1 MSLWDKDQKRR
12 ASGQALFLI
21 GIIVFEN
28 EKMKNNSSDSIQRQH
43 LVSEENH
50 LMVKIKFNKKSKRI
64 MSVIALA
71 LLLVVG
77 ISMFYMNK
85 KLEEKRRNREYEV
98 SLVRT
103 LKHSYEGIEE
113 IEIKNPS
120 YSSTPSDAWGADV
133 KLTFSDGNS
142 KEHVLAYDKD
152 AKKIKIGVYHN
163 EDEEFQSFMDSR
175 RGTTKSGVKVRFS
188 DGSVKEQ

>member
-1 MSLWDKDQKRR
+1 
-12 ASGQALFLI
+12 
-21 GIIVFEN
+21 
-28 EKMKNNSSDSIQRQH
+28 
-43 LVSEENH
+43 
-50 LMVKIKFNKKSKRI
+50 MVKIKFIKKSKR
-64 MSVIALA
+64 MLLIALA
-71 LLLVVG
+71 LLLVIG
-77 ISMFYMNK
+77 ISLFYVTK
-85 KLEEKRRNREYEV
+85 KLEENQRNREYEAN
-98 SLVRT
+98 LINT
-103 LKHSYEGIEE
+103 LKNSYEVIEE

-120 YSSTPSDAWGADV
+120 YSSIPSDAWGADV
-133 KLTFSDGNS
+133 KFTFSDGSS

>member
-50 LMVKIKFNKKSKRI
+50 LMVKIKFKKKNKRM

-71 LLLVVG
+71 FLFAIG
-77 ISMFYMNK
+77 ISLFYVNK
-85 KLEEKRRNREYEV
+85 KLEEKQRNREYEV
-98 SLVRT
+98 SLVKT
-103 LKHSYEGIEE
+103 LKNSYEGIEE
-113 IEIKNPS
+113 IEIINPS
-120 YSSTPSDAWGADV
+120 YSSIPSEAWGAEV
-133 KLTFSDGNS
+133 KLTFVDGTCKVGFWMFWFFFDRDS
-142 KEHVLAYDKD
+142 IHIRVKLYHTKAFWIFDLVAKD
-152 AKKIKIGVYHN
+152 SCPFFFGFCPLQHL
-163 EDEEFQSFMDSR
+163 
-175 RGTTKSGVKVRFS
+175 G
-188 DGSVKEQ
+188 